1 MLDFYPTALMAAQ
14 DHGLDVI
21 RLRSI
26 LFPVFADADEA
37 ESALEAAALGWL
49 EARFTVHKIKDGIFI
64 E

>member
-14 DHGLDVI
+14 DNGLDVV

-26 LFPVFADADEA
+26 LMPVFADSDDA

-49 EARFTVHKIKDGIFI
+49 EARFPVHKIQDGIFI
-64 E
+64 G